1 MLSDMINFLLTLAK
15 DWGYWGII
23 FLMFVESSF
32 FPFPSEVVMIP
43 AGYLA
48 HQNELNFWLCL
59 LCGTFGALL
68 GALLN
73 YYLCYFL
80 GRNFTLKICKYFGVN
95 EAKFAQFEAF
105 FNKHGEIS
113 TFSGRLIP
121 GLRQYISLPAGLARM
136 NLKKFIFYTSLG
148 AGIWCLIL
156 LILGYVLGQNE
167 DLIKEYLYLVIIA
180 CIVFIAVIIAIY
192 IYFQKKKSHI

>member
-1 MLSDMINFLLTLAK
+1 MLSDMIDFLLTLAK

-23 FLMFVESSF
+23 FLMFIESSF

-95 EAKFAQFEAF
+95 EAKFVQFEAF

-167 DLIKEYLYLVIIA
+167 DLIKEYLHLVIIA
-180 CIVFIAVIIAIY
+180 CIVFIAAIIAIY